1 LASRHLKAKFYG
13 LGLWTYGLDLGLEVP
28 GVALALEVPGVGLGL
43 EVSGLGLESCSDIFG
58 ITLMITN

>member
-13 LGLWTYGLDLGLEVP
+13 LGIGTYGLGLGLEVP
-28 GVALALEVPGVGLGL
+28 GLALALEVP
-43 EVSGLGLESCSDIFG
+43 GLGLESCSDIFG